1 MKFTIALAMIPL
13 DQFVPLAKT
22 AEECGFSAV
31 SLSDSVFFSERAAAE
46 YPYTSDGRRMWN
58 EETPF
63 ADPLIA
69 AATMGAV
76 TESLVYRTNVLKLG
90 SRNPLLL
97 ARQIGTVANL
107 TQGRFELGVGVGWAP
122 EEFEWCGVPY
132 ARRGARVDEMIEV
145 IRLVLGGG
153 MVEYHGE
160 FYDFDRLRMSPAP
173 PREVPLI
180 VGGHTD
186 AALRRAARIG
196 DGWTSALMPYD
207 ELVKTMARLD
217 ELRAEF
223 GTADRPFDIQASG
236 TGLHGAD
243 GYAQLAAAGVT
254 NATVSPWALK
264 GLAMDC
270 PVEAKQDA
278 VREFAA
284 AHLR

>member
-1 MKFTIALAMIPL
+1 MRFTLAPAMVPL
-13 DQFVPLAKT
+13 DQLVPLAKT

-31 SLSDSVFFSERAAAE
+31 ALPDSVFFSERAAAN
-46 YPYTSDGRRMWN
+46 YPYTSDGRRMWT

-63 ADPLIA
+63 ADPLISA
-69 AATMGAV
+69 AAMGAC
-76 TESLVYRTNVLKLG
+76 TESIVYRTNVLKLG

-132 ARRGARVDEMIEV
+132 ERRGARVDEMIEV

-153 MVEYHGE
+153 MVEHHGE
-160 FYDFDRLRMSPAP
+160 FYDFDRLQMSPAP
-173 PREVPLI
+173 PREVPVI

-196 DGWTSALMPYD
+196 DGWTSALMGFD
-207 ELVKTMARLD
+207 ELVKTMERLHA
-217 ELRAEF
+217 LRAEF

-236 TGLHGAD
+236 VDRHGAE
-243 GYAQLAAAGVT
+243 GYAELAAAGVT
-254 NATVSPWALK
+254 NATVSPWAMK
-264 GLAMDC
+264 GLATDC

-278 VREFAA
+278 LREFAA
-284 AHLR
+284 EHIG

>member
-1 MKFTIALAMIPL
+1 MKFTIAMAMIPL
-13 DQFVPLAKT
+13 DQLVPLAKT

-31 SLSDSVFFSERAAAE
+31 ALPDSVFFSERAAAE

-69 AATMGAV
+69 AAAMGAV
-76 TESLVYRTNVLKLG
+76 TESLVFRTNVLKLG

-97 ARQIGTVANL
+97 ARQVGTVANL
-107 TQGRFELGVGVGWAP
+107 TRGRFELGVGVGWAP

-132 ARRGARVDEMIEV
+132 RRRGARVDEMIEV

-153 MVEYHGE
+153 MVEYHGD

-173 PREVPLI
+173 QREVPI
-180 VGGHTD
+180 VVGGHSE

-196 DGWTSALMPYD
+196 NGWTSALMPFD
-207 ELVKTMARLD
+207 ELVTTVARLH

-236 TGLHGAD
+236 ADRQGAD
-243 GYAQLAAAGVT
+243 GYAQLEATGVT
-254 NATVSPWALK
+254 NATVMPWAMK

-278 VREFAA
+278 LREFAA
-284 AHLR
+284 EYMG